1 VYRKEGEGTRERAGE
16 GARGTVEGV
25 RGEHIESESESES
38 ERESERE
45 SESESES
52 EIESERERET
62 KGGGGGGTCGLKED
76 RW

>member
-38 ERESERE
+38 EI
-45 SESESES
+45 ES
-52 EIESERERET
+52 EIEIERERET
-62 KGGGGGGTCGLKED
+62 KGGGGVGPVG
-76 RW
+76 